1 VDAGGGDREVDGVG
15 ANREVDAGALDYDL
29 TVPDGATDGATVAV
43 LLHGRGS
50 HKGDLQALAPVLPDD
65 WALITPQAPFPGAE
79 WGYGPGW
86 AWYRYVAEDRLVP
99 ETLEASLQALD
110 DFLGGL
116 RERLGFSPGRIV
128 LGGFSQGGTTSVA
141 YALSRPGRIVAA
153 LNFSGFL
160 AASVDVPEGAEAGTA
175 TPVFWGHGKRDPNI
189 PFELALRGRAT
200 LTEAG
205 VPLVAM
211 DYPIGHWML
220 PDEIHD
226 AVAMVD
232 SL

>member
-1 VDAGGGDREVDGVG
+1 MTGTGARPGDVDAGG
-15 ANREVDAGALDYDL
+15 LDYDL
-29 TVPDGATDGATVAV
+29 TVPTEAEDGTTVAV

-50 HKGDLQALAPVLPDD
+50 HKGDLQALGPVLPED
-65 WALITPQAPFPGAE
+65 WALVTPQAPFPGAE

-86 AWYRYVAEDRLVP
+86 AWYRYVAEDRLVL

-110 DFLGGL
+110 DFLDGL
-116 RERLGFSPGRIV
+116 GERVGFVPGRIV
-128 LGGFSQGGTTSVA
+128 LGGFSQGGTMSMA
-141 YALSRPGRIVAA
+141 YALSRPDRTAAA

-160 AASVDVPEGAEAGTA
+160 AASVDVPTGADAERA
-175 TPVFWGHGKRDPNI
+175 TPVFWGHGQRDPNI
-189 PFELALRGRAT
+189 PFELAVRGRAT

-205 VPLVAM
+205 VPLVAR

-220 PDEIHD
+220 PDEVHA
-226 AVAMVD
+226 AVAMVR